1 MYFLPVTNVL
11 ERSAGRYI
19 DSPSLEIPVI
29 YRSKHLSNAVFDGV
43 RYIYDLSSDLAEKLN
58 SGLLGARF
66 DYQMVEPPEESPV
79 NVRIHSILLFD
90 K

>member
-1 MYFLPVTNVL
+1 MYFLPIINVL
-11 ERSAGRYI
+11 ARSAGRYI

-29 YRSKHLSNAVFDGV
+29 YRSKHLSNAVYDGV
-43 RYIYDLSSDLAEKLN
+43 RYIYDLSSDLAVKMN
-58 SGLLGARF
+58 SSLLGARF
-66 DYQMVEPPEESPV
+66 DYQAVEPSEDSSV